1 MKRLTEYPT
10 HTRANCELR
19 QTRARCAPGR
29 RTLLPILT
37 IIALTILVAA
47 ITVTLSACG
56 GSASGGSQQSST
68 LSGNWQFTMAPQ
80 TDGNPGDPT
89 FNGGLQGGFLLQN
102 NSQNND
108 SASGQTVYS
117 VMSPTAPSPC
127 NSGSAPITV
136 TMSGQN
142 VTLTEVAGTQTF
154 TLTGTLSSD
163 GSTMMGTYNS
173 TAGTAADGSV
183 CGYAVT
189 GLSWSAISVPPLT
202 GSIQGS
208 FHSTEGAALL
218 NDQDF
223 LVSGS
228 LTQGQ
233 NIGASNA
240 TIT

>member
-1 MKRLTEYPT
+1 M
-10 HTRANCELR
+10 NCAKLVHD
-19 QTRARCAPGR
+19 ARPAVGLCSPSI
-29 RTLLPILT
+29 TIL
-37 IIALTILVAA
+37 ALTILVAA

-183 CGYAVT
+183 CGYAET
-189 GLSWSAISVPPLT
+189 GLSWRAISVPPLT
-202 GSIQGS
+202 G
-208 FHSTEGAALL
+208 FHPGELSQHRRRCAAQRSGFYSLGITHPGAEHRS
-218 NDQDF
+218 Q
-223 LVSGS
+223 
-228 LTQGQ
+228 
-233 NIGASNA
+233 
-240 TIT
+240 